1 MPIDTQAITKLR
13 QATGAGVADVKSAL
27 EEAGGD
33 DQKAIEILRKKGAL
47 KAAKKMAERT
57 TGEGVVDAYIHSNG
71 KVGVLIQLQC
81 ETDFVARTDDFKSLA
96 HDISLHVAAANPL
109 YLKPEDVPAEEVAK
123 EKEIYQVQLK
133 AEGKPAAM
141 MEKIIAG
148 KVEKYYQD
156 VCLLKQIFVKDDSI
170 TIEKLIEQAVA
181 KMGEKIELV
190 RFVRLKI

>member
-190 RFVRLKI
+190 RFVRFKI